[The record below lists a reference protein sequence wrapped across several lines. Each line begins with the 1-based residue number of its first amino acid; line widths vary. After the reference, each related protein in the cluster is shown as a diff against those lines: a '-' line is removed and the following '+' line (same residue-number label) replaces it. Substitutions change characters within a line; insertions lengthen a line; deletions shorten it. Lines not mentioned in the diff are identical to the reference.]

1 MMSSPADPVNP
12 FLSNIESRF
21 LFKSDFIVKD
31 WLRASESG
39 AGKPGDAFDVLSD
52 TGPPGPCV

>member
-1 MMSSPADPVNP
+1 MMSSLADPVNP

-21 LFKSDFIVKD
+21 LFKSDFIVKG
-31 WLRASESG
+31 WLKASERG

-52 TGPPGPCV
+52 AGPPGP